1 MSDAILDPR
10 PSASLPVPIPRAPVT
25 VRLATPAD
33 LPFVDGLQKAHT
45 RMVGFMQRSALEGK
59 IAKGHV
65 LVAEEVA
72 SCELRVA
79 SEHGGPSSLATD
91 NSQLAT
97 SPVGYCIG
105 TDQYFKRDD

>member
-1 MSDAILDPR
+1 MSSAII
-10 PSASLPVPIPRAPVT
+10 PIPAVPVS
-25 VRLATPAD
+25 VRPATPAD
-33 LPFVDGLQKAHT
+33 LPFVDALQKKHA

-59 IAKGHV
+59 IAGGHV

-79 SEHGGPSSLATD
+79 SNPGGLSLLATD

-105 TDQYFKRDD
+105 HDQY